1 MKHAEMTTTQF
12 KLNTL
17 ARALRVAA
25 ISAGMVW
32 SAGAGAAE
40 MCSIGDGG
48 IVNSTSNTP
57 SNFAGVTLN
66 KTLTL
71 LNQVN
76 NIRGA
81 TYDPVKGEV
90 VFVGEGAVQGV
101 IDMDDLVVAINSVFA
116 MNQDPG
122 ITFYTAD
129 TARAYQ
135 TGLWDV
141 TYFGATR
148 NRNFGQILFEADY
161 LLKQLSLGIAE
172 NGALLQTAYPG
183 LPSDYKGFAE
193 RMFKDNLTLQDN
205 SGNALS
211 VEFWFAP
218 KAVTLA
224 KTDAT
229 EGSQSFVFREADI
242 VGRVSVA

>member
-32 SAGAGAAE
+32 SAGAGAAD
-40 MCSIGDGG
+40 MCSAS
-48 IVNSTSNTP
+48 STDVYDP
-57 SNFAGVTLN
+57 SYWGLVSSEPTATFVPSYKKFPDNFSGVTLN

-71 LNQVN
+71 LNEVDT
-76 NIRGA
+76 IRGA
-81 TYDPVKGEV
+81 AFDPVKGEV
-90 VFVGEGAVQGV
+90 VFIGDGV
-101 IDMDDLVVAINSVFA
+101 VPVNEQIDMDDLVVALYSVFVL
-116 MNQDPG
+116 NQDPG
-122 ITFYTAD
+122 VTFYSAD
-129 TARAYQ
+129 TAKAYA

-141 TYFGATR
+141 TYVGAVR
-148 NRNFGQILFEADY
+148 NRQFGQILFEADY
-161 LLKQLSLGIAE
+161 LLKQMSLGIAPD
-172 NGALLQTAYPG
+172 GTLLKTKYPA

-205 SGNALS
+205 SGNTLS

-218 KAVTLA
+218 KAVT
-224 KTDAT
+224 
-229 EGSQSFVFREADI
+229 
-242 VGRVSVA
+242 RVN